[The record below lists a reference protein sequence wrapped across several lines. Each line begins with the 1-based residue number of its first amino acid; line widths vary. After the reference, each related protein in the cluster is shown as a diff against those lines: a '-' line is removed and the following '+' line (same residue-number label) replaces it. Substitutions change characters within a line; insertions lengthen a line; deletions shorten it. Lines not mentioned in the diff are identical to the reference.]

1 MRPVEHRT
9 KKGIAVFGIKYN
21 ITANAEVLEPIV
33 IVVLSTATVYVST
46 PEAHVNGI
54 QKKKKITARRVYHGA
69 QEARFFLCSA
79 VVCWDDVVAVTR
91 FFGTATPWADGCDAI
106 CRGQCCDDFPLLSA
120 GRFGG
125 PRGLYRFNSLSILD
139 IF

>member
-54 QKKKKITARRVYHGA
+54 QKRKRSLLGGYTMALRRHA
-69 QEARFFLCSA
+69 FFYA
-79 VVCWDDVVAVTR
+79 PPWFA
-91 FFGTATPWADGCDAI
+91 GTTSS
-106 CRGQCCDDFPLLSA
+106 Q
-120 GRFGG
+120 
-125 PRGLYRFNSLSILD
+125 
-139 IF
+139 